1 MYLVVC
7 FSFTLL
13 SCNSF
18 HLENQASVSR
28 RLVCRWVALAGE
40 CGPRLPL
47 QMSTTSFQCSQKSA
61 TWLYM
66 PLLFRLNM
74 TPSSATSPRSAAIRA
89 ALQASHSSKNRHF
102 YRSAEKWAC
111 NSEVV
116 QSQTSSI
123 ICIFNGTL
131 PYIELRFELFK
142 DDSSRDVTNIFR
154 EMRHV
159 RQIYNPLL
167 RETLTSK
174 STLEYLSKISHCNAS
189 WNVCVDRV
197 SQNDTRLVLILAE
210 ALCYISYFFW
220 YIPTRV

>member
-1 MYLVVC
+1 MYSVVC
-7 FSFTLL
+7 FSFTFTLL
-13 SCNSF
+13 SCSSF

-61 TWLYM
+61 TWLYI
-66 PLLFRLNM
+66 PLLFRLNV
-74 TPSSATSPRSAAIRA
+74 TPLSATSPRSAAIRA

-111 NSEVV
+111 SSEVV

-131 PYIELRFELFK
+131 PYIKLRFELFK
-142 DDSSRDVTNIFR
+142 DDSSRDVTIFFVR
-154 EMRHV
+154 CGMSGKNTIHCFVKHSHQNRPWSTYPRSHTVMHLEMCV
-159 RQIYNPLL
+159 SIGYP
-167 RETLTSK
+167 ET
-174 STLEYLSKISHCNAS
+174 
-189 WNVCVDRV
+189 
-197 SQNDTRLVLILAE
+197 
-210 ALCYISYFFW
+210 
-220 YIPTRV
+220 IPNWFSS